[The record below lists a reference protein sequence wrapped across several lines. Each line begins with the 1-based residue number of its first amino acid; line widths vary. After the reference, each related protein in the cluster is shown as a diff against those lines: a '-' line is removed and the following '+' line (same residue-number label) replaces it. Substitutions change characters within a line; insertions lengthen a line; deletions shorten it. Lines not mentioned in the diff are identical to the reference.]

1 MYVKTKQ
8 NLTNGWVTAG
18 ILVCLPLLPIP
29 LHLLLSPLPPTQFSQ
44 SRPLG
49 PSEPCVLLGSAAGQP
64 LSQKTLCTECA
75 HMAARPVALST
86 HTHKHRQ
93 KQTHTLVHTSPKRT
107 GRLMCCAFSEVCQ
120 ILTFVCLSRKCTR
133 TTIVCRIL
141 YTGLKS
147 TLISWGRMLAVSTY
161 DPNAVNLHVIT
172 SDKQKIN

>member
-1 MYVKTKQ
+1 MAESLLAFLSASPYFPFPS
-8 NLTNGWVTAG
+8 
-18 ILVCLPLLPIP
+18 ISYSLPSLLPNFHSPGP
-29 LHLLLSPLPPTQFSQ
+29 LDLAN
-44 SRPLG
+44 
-49 PSEPCVLLGSAAGQP
+49 VLLGSAAGQP

-147 TLISWGRMLAVSTY
+147 TLIS
-161 DPNAVNLHVIT
+161 
-172 SDKQKIN
+172 

>member
-49 PSEPCVLLGSAAGQP
+49 PSERLTRVSRGTAAEPENSLYRVRSYGS
-64 LSQKTLCTECA
+64 KTCCA
-75 HMAARPVALST
+75 K